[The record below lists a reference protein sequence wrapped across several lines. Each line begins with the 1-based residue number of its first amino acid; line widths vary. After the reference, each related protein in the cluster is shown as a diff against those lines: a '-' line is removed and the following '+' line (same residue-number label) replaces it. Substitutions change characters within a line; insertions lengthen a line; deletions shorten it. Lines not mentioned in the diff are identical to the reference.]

1 MKKAL
6 SIVTITLFL
15 AAGSLLPGCGGQ
27 AAPSETPAAVSS
39 QASDSEAPSSSS
51 SSGEKAPPSSGA
63 PSQAQPDASSGA
75 AAGEVPGGYPVGK
88 MFVTK
93 ERLAYNDGDLVL
105 RVPRLNLETR
115 VVGGFSPEV
124 REKLRN
130 GTMTRQERI
139 DFFGNSEGDLLLKSG
154 VVLLNSAS
162 LPDPVI
168 PNPNVSIS
176 GHRDIEGCEF
186 YDIHKLTTGDRIYLT
201 YAGREYV
208 YEWQSTTI
216 HKANDWSVT
225 YSGTES
231 IVSLISC
238 DPIGTNRNRIVAVG
252 KLIGYNDLTPFSSA
266 APVPPDHLASA

>member
-1 MKKAL
+1 
-6 SIVTITLFL
+6 
-15 AAGSLLPGCGGQ
+15 
-27 AAPSETPAAVSS
+27 
-39 QASDSEAPSSSS
+39 
-51 SSGEKAPPSSGA
+51 
-63 PSQAQPDASSGA
+63 
-75 AAGEVPGGYPVGK
+75 
-88 MFVTK
+88 MFVTR

-124 REKLRN
+124 REKLRD

-186 YDIHKLTTGDRIYLT
+186 YDIHKLTAGDRIYLT

-252 KLIGYNDLTPFSSA
+252 KLIGYNDLTPSSSA
-266 APVPPDHLASA
+266 ALFPAAAHSRRLLPAESARYLRLPEFLPGPPQRWRNHPAFPLRKRGPTQCRPPQPERPNRNRPPRRLRPRSSPPGPPL

>member
-6 SIVTITLFL
+6 SIVMLTLFL

-27 AAPSETPAAVSS
+27 TAPGETPAAVSS
-39 QASDSEAPSSSS
+39 QAPGSEAPSSSS
-51 SSGEKAPPSSGA
+51 GGEEASGA
-63 PSQAQPDASSGA
+63 PSQEQPDASSGTA
-75 AAGEVPGGYPVGK
+75 AEQVPGGYPVGK

-124 REKLRN
+124 REKLRD

-186 YDIHKLTTGDRIYLT
+186 YDIHKLTAGDRIYLT

-252 KLIGYNDLTPFSSA
+252 KLIGYNDLTPSSSA
-266 APVPPDHLASA
+266 APVPSDHLASA